1 MLKEGRG
8 GEIGVL
14 REREV
19 GIDVEAAAAQETG
32 EPTVQAAAG
41 AGTDVKPK
49 TSVEALL
56 ETGTN
61 IKVRVKIK
69 KGRRSRVE
77 V

>member
-1 MLKEGRG
+1 MLKGGRG

-14 REREV
+14 REREA

-41 AGTDVKPK
+41 AETDVKLK

-56 ETGTN
+56 EIGTN

-69 KGRRSRVE
+69 KGKRSRVE